1 MNTIL
6 LRHVNIVDS
15 AEGVRREKNVLI
27 EDGKIKSIFGN
38 SGNVSR
44 GSRFRPRRKISGSR
58 LIDMHVHMTAEAGK
72 DKSGM
77 SGGIWRI
84 CISVAAESDALS
96 AQRKKSHDVGLYHF
110 EKLRPYHLLHA

>member
-38 SGNVSR
+38 SETFPEAERILDLDGKYLAP
-44 GSRFRPRRKISGSR
+44 G
-58 LIDMHVHMTAEAGK
+58 LIDVH
-72 DKSGM
+72 
-77 SGGIWRI
+77 
-84 CISVAAESDALS
+84 SVAAESDALS

>member
-38 SGNVSR
+38 SETFPEAERILDLDGKYLAP
-44 GSRFRPRRKISGSR
+44 G
-58 LIDMHVHMTAEAGK
+58 LIDMPLCT
-72 DKSGM
+72 
-77 SGGIWRI
+77 
-84 CISVAAESDALS
+84 
-96 AQRKKSHDVGLYHF
+96 
-110 EKLRPYHLLHA
+110 